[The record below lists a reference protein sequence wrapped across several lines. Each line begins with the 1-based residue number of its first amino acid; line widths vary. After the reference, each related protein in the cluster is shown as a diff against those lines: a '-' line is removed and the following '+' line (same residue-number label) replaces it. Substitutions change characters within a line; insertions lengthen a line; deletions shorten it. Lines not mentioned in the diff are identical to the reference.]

1 MKVDF
6 SRMNEVINARETTH
20 FYTGFE
26 ESPKS
31 INSINGNKS
40 YDDKRVE
47 FSV

>member
-20 FYTGFE
+20 FYTGFD

-31 INSINGNKS
+31 INDNKS